1 MLGNLGNDRLIERLF
16 NVAMKDKFSQF
27 YRKYEQEVVFEIWA
41 EIMTKKGLNE
51 YLKRLR
57 LEPEMTI
64 KEVMDFLN
72 SGYNAVEVMIQQRQE
87 EKRKKGN

>member
-1 MLGNLGNDRLIERLF
+1 
-16 NVAMKDKFSQF
+16 
-27 YRKYEQEVVFEIWA
+27 
-41 EIMTKKGLNE
+41 MTKKGLNE

-72 SGYNAVEVMIQQRQE
+72 SCYNAVEVMIQQRQE